1 MVMPSGYN
9 QRMKLSYYDLLSVYV
24 KINTDKEDKIM
35 AMKYVPEPFRIKMVE
50 PIKMLTRQER
60 EEKIKEAH
68 YNMFGLKGEDCY
80 IDLLTDSGTNA
91 MSSFQWAGVMQGDEA
106 YAGASSYYRLREA
119 GQDIFGYQYIQPVH
133 QGRAAEKV
141 LFPVLL
147 GPGKFAVSNMFF
159 DTTRAHVELAGAR
172 AIDCVVEEAK
182 NPAKRAPF
190 KGNMDVKKL
199 EELILEHGAENIG
212 LVVMTVTNNSAG
224 GQPVSLENMRQVSQI
239 CKKYNIPLDIDA
251 ARFAENAYFVKRDEE
266 ECKNMSIKE
275 IIRCMFSYGD
285 MFTMSAK
292 KDGIVNIGGLIGIKD
307 EKSPLILKIKANC
320 ISYEGFYTYG
330 GLAGRDMEALAIGL
344 YEGIND
350 DYLEYRIGQMEYLAS
365 RLDDAGI
372 AYQSPVGGHGV
383 FVDAAAMFPQIP
395 YYEFPGQV
403 LGVELYKE
411 AGIRACD
418 IGSYML
424 GNDPDTG
431 KQLHADFEFTRLAIP
446 RRVYTQA
453 HLDII
458 ADALI
463 AIKKRAGQINHG
475 YRITWEPPILR
486 HFQAHLEPVQQ

>member
-1 MVMPSGYN
+1 
-9 QRMKLSYYDLLSVYV
+9 
-24 KINTDKEDKIM
+24 M
-35 AMKYVPEPFRIKMVE
+35 AVKYVPEPFRIKMVE
-50 PIKMLTRQER
+50 TIHMLSRKER
-60 EEKIKEAH
+60 EEAIRKAH
-68 YNMFGLKGEDCY
+68 YNLFGLKGEDCY

-91 MSSFQWAGVMQGDEA
+91 MSAAQWGGIMQGDEA
-106 YAGASSYYRLREA
+106 YAGASSYYRLVEA
-119 GQDIFGYQYIQPVH
+119 GKDIFGFEYIQPVH

-141 LFPVLL
+141 LFPLLL
-147 GPGKFAVSNMFF
+147 GPGKFAISNMFF

-182 NPAKRAPF
+182 NPSKRAPF
-190 KGNMDVKKL
+190 KGNMDVEKL
-199 EELILEHGAENIG
+199 ESLIRERGAENIG

-224 GQPVSLENMRQVSQI
+224 GQPVSLENMRQVAAV
-239 CKKYNIPLDIDA
+239 CKKYGIPLDIDA

-266 ECKNMSIKE
+266 ACRDMSIKE
-275 IIRCMFSYGD
+275 IIREMFACAD
-285 MFTMSAK
+285 LFTMSAK
-292 KDGIVNIGGLIGIKD
+292 KDGIVNMGGLIGVKD
-307 EKSPLILKIKANC
+307 GDSPLILKIRANC
-320 ISYEGFYTYG
+320 ISFEGFYTYG
-330 GLAGRDMEALAIGL
+330 GLAGRDLEAIAIGL
-344 YEGIND
+344 YEAIEE
-350 DYLEYRIGQMEYLAS
+350 DYLAYRIGQMEYLAS

-403 LGVELYKE
+403 LAVELYKE

-458 ADALI
+458 AEALI
-463 AIKKRAGQINHG
+463 AVRDRAAEIGHG
-475 YRITWEPPILR
+475 YRITWEPPVLR
-486 HFQAHLEPVQQ
+486 HFQAHLEPITD